1 MKKQGLFIMCV
12 LVACSTMT
20 YATMLQEI
28 WDHAE
33 TDLDVA
39 QAYMAENPP
48 SSSEVLD
55 TAMWTDRGVDNY
67 IGRLSGWMTVP
78 TTGVYQFYVASDDT
92 SRLYVSPT
100 IDVADAV
107 VVARVDGWTASQEW
121 AKEANQK
128 SEDIPL
134 KAGQIVAIYGVMQ
147 EAGGG
152 DHLSIGVT
160 GPGISTITLIDE
172 WVTHIAP
179 IATWARKPVP
189 VDGADDVIRDG
200 VLSWLP
206 GAYAGTHNVYLGAS
220 FGEVDSATSPTAS
233 GLTDNT
239 YDPGRLEFGTTYYWR
254 VDEVNGTPDRTVYKG
269 EVWSFTV
276 EPYAIVIPVDPSK
289 VTASS
294 SSEENPASKTVD
306 GSGLDGSM
314 HSADSDDMWLS
325 ALPDLNPSLTYEFD
339 QAQKLDQMK
348 IWNSNSESEPFV
360 GWGLKDITVETSVD
374 GVTWTSLTEQPI
386 QLTKAPGLPTYD
398 TPDVIDLGLIQAKY
412 VRINILNNW
421 GGVVPQYGVSEVQFT
436 GLPVQARMPV
446 PASGSVDVLPS
457 ALASWRA
464 GREAG
469 QHTIYVSTDPNALAD
484 GSAPSVSTMTNS
496 VNLSALDLEL
506 GQTYYWRVD
515 EVNEAQDPSVWAG
528 PVWSLSTVE
537 AVSVDDF
544 ESYTNFSPDRPFQ
557 AWIDGFGYS
566 ADEFYPVANPGNG
579 TGAGVGHD
587 IWSPTSPYFGGKI
600 MEEAITIASNTKSL
614 PFYYN
619 NASGTSHIDRTFGL
633 PQDWTA
639 GAAKTLVLWVHGQL
653 SNSDSNKLYV
663 KINNTKVMYD
673 GDISVPIWKQWQ
685 IDLTSLGA
693 NLSAVSTLSIGVEG
707 SGSGLIYL
715 DDIKLHRIAPP
726 MVELPAGSD
735 PSLVGYWTLD
745 ETEGLTAADST
756 GYGNHGTLVGMTGTE
771 WTTGHSGGALEFNGA
786 VGNPQYVDFGNDT
799 SLQLNGSVTVS
810 VWVKM
815 KAGTDTLYMGIGG
828 KLKTAPYQGFSLV
841 RHSSGLFRL
850 WADDGNGLIAGF
862 EADSDRAYTDTEWH
876 HVAGVVDAGISSLYV
891 DGVKQAK
898 QGAVA
903 LTDSGEVVHIGRQ
916 YSGLDDRY
924 WNGLID
930 DFRIYYRA
938 LTDQEISGL

>member
-1 MKKQGLFIMCV
+1 
-12 LVACSTMT
+12 
-20 YATMLQEI
+20 
-28 WDHAE
+28 
-33 TDLDVA
+33 
-39 QAYMAENPP
+39 
-48 SSSEVLD
+48 
-55 TAMWTDRGVDNY
+55 
-67 IGRLSGWMTVP
+67 
-78 TTGVYQFYVASDDT
+78 
-92 SRLYVSPT
+92 
-100 IDVADAV
+100 
-107 VVARVDGWTASQEW
+107 
-121 AKEANQK
+121 
-128 SEDIPL
+128 
-134 KAGQIVAIYGVMQ
+134 
-147 EAGGG
+147 
-152 DHLSIGVT
+152 
-160 GPGISTITLIDE
+160 
-172 WVTHIAP
+172 
-179 IATWARKPVP
+179 
-189 VDGADDVIRDG
+189 
-200 VLSWLP
+200 
-206 GAYAGTHNVYLGAS
+206 
-220 FGEVDSATSPTAS
+220 
-233 GLTDNT
+233 
-239 YDPGRLEFGTTYYWR
+239 
-254 VDEVNGTPDRTVYKG
+254 
-269 EVWSFTV
+269 
-276 EPYAIVIPVDPSK
+276 
-289 VTASS
+289 
-294 SSEENPASKTVD
+294 
-306 GSGLDGSM
+306 
-314 HSADSDDMWLS
+314 
-325 ALPDLNPSLTYEFD
+325 
-339 QAQKLDQMK
+339 
-348 IWNSNSESEPFV
+348 
-360 GWGLKDITVETSVD
+360 
-374 GVTWTSLTEQPI
+374 
-386 QLTKAPGLPTYD
+386 
-398 TPDVIDLGLIQAKY
+398 
-412 VRINILNNW
+412 
-421 GGVVPQYGVSEVQFT
+421 
-436 GLPVQARMPV
+436 
-446 PASGSVDVLPS
+446 
-457 ALASWRA
+457 
-464 GREAG
+464 
-469 QHTIYVSTDPNALAD
+469 
-484 GSAPSVSTMTNS
+484 
-496 VNLSALDLEL
+496 
-506 GQTYYWRVD
+506 
-515 EVNEAQDPSVWAG
+515 
-528 PVWSLSTVE
+528 
-537 AVSVDDF
+537 
-544 ESYTNFSPDRPFQ
+544 
-557 AWIDGFGYS
+557 
-566 ADEFYPVANPGNG
+566 
-579 TGAGVGHD
+579 VGHY

-771 WTTGHSGGALEFNGA
+771 WTSGHSGGALEFNGA